1 MPRQSPSTYTP
12 EDDARLIAMRSQGLY
27 WTEIAEALGR
37 SFNSVKGRHSQLT
50 KTGERSNGVS
60 INPLDFGK
68 QCERHAQAVMRHGGF
83 AAFTDNGDKRGAFGI
98 CAPLVWPKK
107 IAISAKRS

>member
-12 EDDARLIAMRSQGLY
+12 EDDALLVSMRSQGLY

-50 KTGERSNGVS
+50 KTGERSNSVS
-60 INPLDFGK
+60 INPHDFAK

-98 CAPLVWPKK
+98 CGPLVWPKK
-107 IAISAKRS
+107 IAISAKRG